1 MSIQNEPE
9 KYTKKELHEIIDEI
23 TARITHLEEDF
34 NQPGSFSY
42 MLSAWAPIVI
52 ALAGI
57 ILALVGSESSDAK
70 RTSGDLIIVSL
81 VGVLMYKIDR
91 MFEYFRCRFDLYDTL
106 FTLEESIENEQST
119 EN

>member
-1 MSIQNEPE
+1 MSIQNEPV
-9 KYTKKELHEIIDEI
+9 KYTEKELNEIIESLSL
-23 TARITHLEEDF
+23 RINHLEEDF

-57 ILALVGSESSDAK
+57 VLALVGSESSDAK

-91 MFEYFRCRFDLYDTL
+91 VFEYFRCRFDLYDTL
-106 FTLEESIENEQST
+106 FTLEENTENEQSI

>member
-9 KYTKKELHEIIDEI
+9 KYTKKELNEIIEEI
-23 TARITHLEEDF
+23 TARITQLEDDF
-34 NQPGSFSY
+34 SQPGSFSY
-42 MLSAWAPIVI
+42 VLSAWAPLVVALLGI
-52 ALAGI
+52 AM
-57 ILALVGSESSDAK
+57 ALIGSESSDAR
-70 RTSGDLIIVSL
+70 RTSGDLIIISL
-81 VGVLMYKIDR
+81 VGILLYKLDR